1 MSRGGCVQL
10 NKPLSSFLAFD
21 LGHKR
26 TGLAYGTMI
35 LSQASPVGVVQA
47 EGDKRFEAFSTY
59 IQTWQPDAL
68 VVGIPYHPDG
78 VAHENTRFAKKIAQ
92 QLKSKFNLNVFE
104 IDERYSTTQAL
115 SLKHSAQSKSTNPT
129 KAHKDVD
136 ALSACIILDQFFSEW
151 HAGSLQST
159 AVQSMPQSTAPNG

>member
-21 LGHKR
+21 LGHKS

-78 VAHENTRFAKKIAQ
+78 VAHENTRFAKKNSATIEVKI
-92 QLKSKFNLNVFE
+92 QLECF
-104 IDERYSTTQAL
+104 
-115 SLKHSAQSKSTNPT
+115 
-129 KAHKDVD
+129 
-136 ALSACIILDQFFSEW
+136 
-151 HAGSLQST
+151 
-159 AVQSMPQSTAPNG
+159 